1 MHSKALKFHL
11 ETLEHPLPCGDT
23 LLVNAEPGAYLDH
36 LADHNLSVI
45 TQLASTSRHWLA
57 KSTTT
62 QHEVTEEQAEKKFD
76 LIIHYATKFAT
87 ENIAT
92 IGKLIKHLKPEGTWI
107 SIIPNRTGANRLK
120 RDISKAFNQ
129 VETSSKAK
137 CRIFQCSAEHDQKLT
152 TKWDNLNTPSS
163 IKGTELVTV
172 PGVFSADKLDTGSI
186 LLTEILLKESWYGSV
201 ADLGAAYGYLSHS
214 ILSTP
219 RQKMNNLCLYELDKR
234 ALECAESNLTD
245 LLKDAKT
252 KVEYHWTDVTET
264 IPHQRPF
271 DTVIMNPPFHE
282 AQDASFE
289 LGKTFIKQAANILKP
304 GGTLYL
310 VANLHLPYEQ
320 TLIEHFRSH
329 RLLIEDKGFKIFLAR
344 K

>member
-11 ETLEHPLPCGDT
+11 ETLEAPLPVGNT
-23 LLVNAEPGAYLDH
+23 LLVNAEPANYLEH
-36 LADHNLSVI
+36 LTDHNLSVI
-45 TQLASTSRHWLA
+45 TQLANTARLWVS
-57 KSTTT
+57 KGTTT
-62 QHEVTEEQAEKKFD
+62 QHEVTEEQAEQKFD

-92 IGKLIKHLKPEGTWI
+92 IGKLVQHLKPNGTWI
-107 SIIPNRTGANRLK
+107 SIIPNRTGASRLK
-120 RDISKAFNQ
+120 RDVTKAFSQ
-129 VETSSKAK
+129 VETTSKAK

-152 TKWDNLNTPSS
+152 SKWNSLNKPKA
-163 IKGTELVTV
+163 IKDTEFLTV

-186 LLTEILLKESWYGSV
+186 MLTETLKQESWYGSV
-201 ADLGAAYGYLSHS
+201 ADLGAAYGYLSHA

-234 ALECAESNLTD
+234 ALDCAESNLTE
-245 LLKDAKT
+245 LLTDSKT
-252 KVEYHWTDVTET
+252 KVEYHWTDVTDT
-264 IPHQRPF
+264 VPHQRKF
-271 DTVIMNPPFHE
+271 DTVIMNPPFHD
-282 AQDASFE
+282 AQDASFT
-289 LGKTFIKQAANILKP
+289 LGKTFILQAANILKP
-304 GGTLYL
+304 GGTMYL